1 MNKKQATA
9 YLAIVGMA
17 LLATITM
24 VSPTQALASASL
36 DDEAFDECLEELGD
50 SPKEEG
56 EEQVRSCY
64 LLGFDVIKDS
74 DTPNEGA
81 DEDDED
87 DTNVD

>member
-9 YLAIVGMA
+9 SLAIVGMA

-24 VSPTQALASASL
+24 VSPTQALASTSL
-36 DDEAFDECLEELGD
+36 EDQECLDELGD
-50 SPKEEG
+50 SPKEG
-56 EEQVRSCY
+56 VRLHTYCVE
-64 LLGFDVIKDS
+64 LGYDVQEDS

>member
-9 YLAIVGMA
+9 SLAIVGMA

-24 VSPTQALASASL
+24 ISPTQALASASL
-36 DDEAFDECLEELGD
+36 EDVVLQECLDELGD
-50 SPKEEG
+50 SPKEG
-56 EEQVRSCY
+56 EAEQVRSCF
-64 LLGFDVIKDS
+64 LLGYDLLEDS
-74 DTPNEGA
+74 DTPSEGA

>member
-9 YLAIVGMA
+9 SLAIVGMA

-24 VSPTQALASASL
+24 VSPTQAFASTSL
-36 DDEAFDECLEELGD
+36 EDVFQECLDELGD
-50 SPKEEG
+50 SPEEG
-56 EEQVRSCY
+56 EEEQVLYCNE
-64 LLGFDVIKDS
+64 LGYRIQGDS

-87 DTNVD
+87 DTNLD

>member
-9 YLAIVGMA
+9 SLAIVGMA

-36 DDEAFDECLEELGD
+36 DDVEFQECLDELGD
-50 SPKEEG
+50 SPEE
-56 EEQVRSCY
+56 EEQVLYCTE
-64 LLGFDVIKDS
+64 LGYRVQEDS

>member
-9 YLAIVGMA
+9 SLAIVGMA

-24 VSPTQALASASL
+24 VSPTQALDDAEFHKCL
-36 DDEAFDECLEELGD
+36 DELGD
-50 SPKEEG
+50 SPTEG
-56 EEQVRSCY
+56 EEEQVLYCAE
-64 LLGFDVIKDS
+64 LGYRVQEDS

-87 DTNVD
+87 DTNVG

>member
-9 YLAIVGMA
+9 SLAIVGMA

-36 DDEAFDECLEELGD
+36 DDVEFQECLDELGD
-50 SPKEEG
+50 SPEEEE
-56 EEQVRSCY
+56 EEQVLYCTE
-64 LLGFDVIKDS
+64 LGYRVQEDS

>member
-9 YLAIVGMA
+9 SLAIVGMA

-36 DDEAFDECLEELGD
+36 DDVEFQECLDKLGD
-50 SPKEEG
+50 SQEE
-56 EEQVRSCY
+56 EEQVLYCTE
-64 LLGFDVIKDS
+64 LGYRVQENS

>member
-36 DDEAFDECLEELGD
+36 DDEVFDECLEELGD
-50 SPKEEG
+50 SPKETE

-87 DTNVD
+87 DTNVG

>member
-9 YLAIVGMA
+9 SLAIVGMA

-36 DDEAFDECLEELGD
+36 DDVEFQECLDELGD
-50 SPKEEG
+50 SPEEE
-56 EEQVRSCY
+56 EEQVLYCTE
-64 LLGFDVIKDS
+64 LGYRVQEDS

>member
-9 YLAIVGMA
+9 SLAIVGMA

-36 DDEAFDECLEELGD
+36 DDVEFQECLDELGD
-50 SPKEEG
+50 SPGE
-56 EEQVRSCY
+56 EEQVLYCTE
-64 LLGFDVIKDS
+64 LGYRVQEDS

>member
-1 MNKKQATA
+1 MMNKKQATA
-9 YLAIVGMA
+9 SSMAIVGMA

-24 VSPTQALASASL
+24 VSPTQALPSL
-36 DDEAFDECLEELGD
+36 DDEVFDECLEELGD
-50 SPKEEG
+50 SPDEEEG
-56 EEQVRSCY
+56 EQVRSCF
-64 LLGFDVIKDS
+64 LLGYDLVEDS